1 MLDALTAVLQSV
13 RQRDR
18 QTDSC
23 TYLVGK
29 AVQNTEALIMSL
41 ALLSQPVDCVRVE
54 PWSINSPY
62 NQFTHT
68 ADLITLLSSL
78 SVAHRL

>member
-41 ALLSQPVDCVRVE
+41 ALLSQPVDCVRVK
-54 PWSINSPY
+54 PWPSDSPFY
-62 NQFTHT
+62 Q
-68 ADLITLLSSL
+68 LIESVGLIKLLPSL
-78 SVAHRL
+78 

>member
-1 MLDALTAVLQSV
+1 MLDALTAVLQPV
-13 RQRDR
+13 RQTDR

-41 ALLSQPVDCVRVE
+41 AFLSQPVDCVSVE
-54 PWSINSPY
+54 PGSSNSPF
-62 NQFTHT
+62 NQYIQSVE
-68 ADLITLLSSL
+68 LIKLLSSL
-78 SVAHRL
+78 SVVHRL